1 MKKGLF
7 LLLALFLLIRP
18 VAAQGGEVT
27 YSGDSGSFIFAP
39 GSDYS
44 PTDLFAGLKDLMPGD
59 TITQR
64 ITVRN
69 NASNRVKVDIYLKA
83 ESVHPEGADFLS
95 QLHLTVAKDYGLG
108 DYMFDA
114 AADQTA
120 QLTDWVLL
128 GTLYS
133 GGEVDLQVTLQVPK
147 ELGNE
152 YQDAMGAI
160 DWTFKVEE
168 FPSELVDPVTPET
181 ADPAQLGL
189 LYTGVCVSTAA
200 LITLLPLYCRKRKN
214 QE

>member
-7 LLLALFLLIRP
+7 LLLALLLLIQP

-69 NASNRVKVDIYLKA
+69 NASDRVKVDIYLKA

-181 ADPAQLGL
+181 ADPAQLWL
-189 LYTGVCVSTAA
+189 LYTGVGVSTAA

>member
-7 LLLALFLLIRP
+7 LLLALFLLIQP

-69 NASNRVKVDIYLKA
+69 NASDRVKVDIYLKA

-95 QLHLTVAKDYGLG
+95 QLHLMVAKDYGLG

-200 LITLLPLYCRKRKN
+200 LMTLLPLYCRKRKN
-214 QE
+214 